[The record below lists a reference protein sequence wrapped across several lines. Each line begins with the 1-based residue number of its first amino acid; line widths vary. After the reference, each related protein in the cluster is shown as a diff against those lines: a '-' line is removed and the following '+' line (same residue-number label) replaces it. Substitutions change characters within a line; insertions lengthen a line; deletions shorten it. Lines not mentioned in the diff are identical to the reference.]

1 MGFTDAI
8 KSFYRRYFDFSTRSS
23 PSEYWWFVLFTFIV
37 YLTLFLVAIL
47 LGGGFEAVDSGMEGR
62 DDMPV
67 GAIIPMAMLGIFAL
81 VNIIPGIALIVR
93 RFHDRNMSGWW
104 YLLFIV
110 LFIIP
115 LINLL
120 TVIGFIVL
128 MCLPG
133 YPQPNKW
140 GPNPLDNFGD
150 TFA

>member
-23 PSEYWWFVLFTFIV
+23 PSEYWWFVLFQILVFVVAAIV
-37 YLTLFLVAIL
+37 FGSLAAATGAFESSDPPTWFYVLLAPLGLFVLA
-47 LGGGFEAVDSGMEGR
+47 
-62 DDMPV
+62 
-67 GAIIPMAMLGIFAL
+67 
-81 VNIIPGIALIVR
+81 NIIPGIAIVVR

-104 YLLFIV
+104 YLLVIV
-110 LFIIP
+110 LSIIP
-115 LINLL
+115 F
-120 TVIGFIVL
+120 IGFLVSIGMIVFL
-128 MCLPG
+128 CLPG